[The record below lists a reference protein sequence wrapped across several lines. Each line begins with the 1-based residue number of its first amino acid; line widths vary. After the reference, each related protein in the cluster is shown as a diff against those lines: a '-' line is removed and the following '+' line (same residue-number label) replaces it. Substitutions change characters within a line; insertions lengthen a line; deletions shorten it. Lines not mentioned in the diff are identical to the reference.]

1 MPLVAS
7 PRRPSPKKPKKPKK
21 AAKRH
26 ITMQILPRSAFRT
39 TPRCL
44 KSAGTS
50 TAKRLRKTPRTD
62 AKKCLGT
69 ARVGQ
74 DGKYLYIAV
83 PHRQRNP
90 KFATSR
96 TSGVGSHITARWEKL
111 YDQRTGKPMKV
122 EDLPAAAFA
131 LL

>member
-1 MPLVAS
+1 MPSTLRRS
-7 PRRPSPKKPKKPKK
+7 PRKPKKPT
-21 AAKRH
+21 KRR
-26 ITMQILPRSAFRT
+26 ITLQMLPKTAFRT
-39 TPRCL
+39 TPACA
-44 KSAGTS
+44 KSVGTS

-69 ARVGQ
+69 VRMGQ

-90 KFATSR
+90 RYKTSR

-111 YDQRTGKPMKV
+111 YNQRTGKPIKV
-122 EDLPAAAFA
+122 DDLPPSA
-131 LL
+131 LMLL